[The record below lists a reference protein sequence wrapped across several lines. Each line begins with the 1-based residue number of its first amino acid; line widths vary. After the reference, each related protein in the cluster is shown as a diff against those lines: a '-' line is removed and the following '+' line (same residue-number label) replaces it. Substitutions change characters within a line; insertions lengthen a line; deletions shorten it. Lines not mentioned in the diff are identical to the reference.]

1 MLTAENIRESLE
13 DIVSRLRHGDYKN
26 EEHVRLSLV
35 CRLLTQLGWDIWNPR
50 EVYSEFGAIPSEDA
64 TRVDIALFMPPELVR
79 PAVFIEVKA
88 VGKLAQSRVFGETQ
102 LRDYNR
108 NNQAQISVLT
118 DGKQWHF
125 YLASASGEFSQRR
138 FESFDL
144 GCDSTSLEDVEL
156 VLDAFLS
163 KAALQKGDAVIEA
176 QKYLKRTDTE
186 KTMAEVLPLAQR
198 DLEDDPTANLLDKF
212 LSRCAERGVNPL
224 RDQALNFL
232 KNSRHRPLPV
242 STLTTTTSPAS
253 AIALSASIA
262 HISTSVG
269 VRSVVVPERSE
280 GSYLLQSNRGA
291 ESKGRFASNNKFL
304 VFSGS
309 FASEVTP
316 GFIKDNSKSFQI
328 RRELIGS
335 GILKSER
342 RGGFDVYQLTRDY
355 EFNSSSAAASVM
367 LGASASGPRE
377 WKKEDI
383 SSG

>member
-1 MLTAENIRESLE
+1 MLTAENIRGSLE

-64 TRVDIALFMPPELVR
+64 TRVDLALFMPPELIR

-88 VGKLAQSRVFGETQ
+88 VGKLAQSRAFGETQ

-144 GCDSTSLEDVEL
+144 GSDNTSLEEVEL
-156 VLDAFLS
+156 ALDAFLS
-163 KAALQKGDAVIEA
+163 KVALQNGGAVIEA

-198 DLEDDPTANLLDKF
+198 DLEGDPTANLLDKF
-212 LSRCAERGVNPL
+212 LSRCAERGVNPT

-232 KNSRHRPLPV
+232 RSNPHRQLPV
-242 STLTTTTSPAS
+242 ATPTTVATSAS
-253 AIALSASIA
+253 ATAHPQPTP
-262 HISTSVG
+262 HISNFNGARPFVAL
-269 VRSVVVPERSE
+269 ERSE
-280 GSYLLQSNRGA
+280 GLYSLQGNRGA
-291 ESKGRFASNNKFL
+291 EANGRLASNGRFL

-309 FASEVTP
+309 FASEATP
-316 GFIKDNSKSFQI
+316 GFIKDGKKSFQI
-328 RRELIGS
+328 WRELIES
-335 GILKSER
+335 GVLKSER
-342 RGGFDVYQLTRDY
+342 RGDFAVYRLTKDY
-355 EFNSSSAAASVM
+355 EFNSISAAASVM

-377 WKKEDI
+377 WK
-383 SSG
+383 

>member
-1 MLTAENIRESLE
+1 MLTAENFRESLE

-50 EVYSEFGAIPSEDA
+50 EVFGEFGAIPSEDA
-64 TRVDIALFMPPELVR
+64 TRVDIALFMPPELLR

-88 VGKLAQSRVFGETQ
+88 VGKLAQSRAVGETQ

-144 GCDSTSLEDVEL
+144 SSDSTSLEDVEL
-156 VLDAFLS
+156 ALDAFLS
-163 KAALQKGDAVIEA
+163 KAALQNGDAVVEA

-186 KTMAEVLPLAQR
+186 KTMVEVLPLAQR
-198 DLEDDPTANLLDKF
+198 DLEGDPTANLLDKF

-232 KNSRHRPLPV
+232 RSNPHRSHPV
-242 STLTTTTSPAS
+242 TTSTTVATSAGAIAHPAS
-253 AIALSASIA
+253 TP
-262 HISTSVG
+262 HISTFVG
-269 VRSVVVPERSE
+269 ARTFVAPKLFE
-280 GSYLLQSNRGA
+280 GLCSLQGNRGA
-291 ESKGRFASNNKFL
+291 EAKGQLAANRKFL

-309 FASEVTP
+309 FAADATP

-328 RRELIGS
+328 RRELIES
-335 GILKSER
+335 GVLKFER
-342 RGGFDVYQLTRDY
+342 RGEFAVYRLTRDY
-355 EFNSSSAAASVM
+355 EFNSISAAASVM

-377 WKKEDI
+377 WK
-383 SSG
+383 S